1 MKHLPF
7 PFEES
12 ATLVINNG
20 GTKKT
25 VDCELATSDI
35 EIFQSISYRKKLQ
48 RPLILKF
55 ATDRLQSFSLQ
66 GYSFDVEQIC
76 ITPETFIVKSANTLK
91 KRKDE
96 GKFIQGYSE
105 FAFVILAPIGFIK
118 KQRIKTGKTR
128 TKIS

>member
-12 ATLVINNG
+12 AILLINNG
-20 GTKKT
+20 ETKKT
-25 VDCELATSDI
+25 ADCELATSDI
-35 EIFQSISYRKKLQ
+35 EIFQSILYRKKLEK
-48 RPLILKF
+48 PLILKF

-66 GYSFDVEQIC
+66 GYKFDIEQIC
-76 ITPETFIVKSANTLK
+76 ITPETFIVKSATTLK

-96 GKFIQGYSE
+96 GRFIQGYSE

-118 KQRIKTGKTR
+118 KYKVQTDK
-128 TKIS
+128 TKIKL